1 LKRLLPKLKI
11 FRARYPETASA
22 VLLLLK
28 DERIA
33 TRRRFTRA
41 LPDTSTHVIRGTLLD
56 LQKNGLI
63 TRSIDNEY
71 TLAVSAAY
79 ATSLIP
85 LKMGKIEE
93 YILMLLNQ
101 HRYITARNVRQEFD
115 VSHSLFLQSVKKL
128 IARGLVEYTDVP
140 LYENSVRKRR
150 HYTFKSP
157 EKSHATS

>member
-1 LKRLLPKLKI
+1 MKRLLPKLKV

-56 LQKNGLI
+56 LLKNGLI

-71 TLAVSAAY
+71 SLAVTPAY
-79 ATSLIP
+79 AAKLTP
-85 LKMGKIEE
+85 LKMGKTEE
-93 YILMLLNQ
+93 YILMLLDQN
-101 HRYITARNVRQEFD
+101 RYITARKVRQEFD

-157 EKSHATS
+157 ELSHASS

>member
-1 LKRLLPKLKI
+1 MKHLLPKLKI

-71 TLAVSAAY
+71 ILAVSPAY
-79 ATSLIP
+79 AAKLTP
-85 LKMGKIEE
+85 LKMGKTEE
-93 YILMLLNQ
+93 CILMLLDK
-101 HRYITARNVRQEFD
+101 RPYITARKVRQEFD
-115 VSHSLFLQSVKKL
+115 VSHSLFLQAVKKL
-128 IARGLVEYTDVP
+128 IERGLVDYTDVP

-157 EKSHATS
+157 EKNHATS

>member
-79 ATSLIP
+79 ATSLMP

-150 HYTFKSP
+150 HYTFKSQ